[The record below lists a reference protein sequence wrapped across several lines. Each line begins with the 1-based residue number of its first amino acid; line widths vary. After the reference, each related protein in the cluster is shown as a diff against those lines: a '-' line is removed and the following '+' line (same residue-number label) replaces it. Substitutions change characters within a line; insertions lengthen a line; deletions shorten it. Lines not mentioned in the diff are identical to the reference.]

1 MVLGDE
7 DYQDY
12 SSDYEASEQSDGEV
26 AEQHPLSHSHL
37 QFGPST
43 SVQALPGLQPALA
56 AGALVESVPV
66 VGVVGHGPAL
76 RVGHHGGVGHRH
88 VGAGHGHSAG
98 GHAGHDLFI
107 ISDAGGRGGE
117 GNGNGE
123 SSGAGGSNGGGGG
136 GGACVISY
144 ELACANGPGQ
154 SGDGKSVLECPSG
167 EEEVCIDVTET
178 ECSTTTST
186 ECHDYEDVDCEIEQK
201 EICIKADQTTCVDTE
216 FAASSTLGSGSGDGE
231 QCRSIDSQRCS
242 QPKPEQV
249 CANIKQV
256 ECNPETVSVCKTVV
270 SVEPTEECVYFNEPH
285 CQEHQEQM
293 CFMGFTSSDCPKSQ
307 VKECKYVTKQCPPFA
322 EYGCQPKKER
332 VCNFVSKS
340 SCQGKTASHQ
350 CKTLASQKCTLK
362 PQKQC
367 ISVPKVVAREE
378 CEDRL
383 VNNCKEKPSKE
394 CLTVYKTE
402 CEPAP
407 KQDVCFN
414 IPGSGGGGGYFST
427 LTNRFCTGQNRDIC
441 FNTDRTVCT
450 STGKTA
456 CFEIP
461 TTTCREVPSKK
472 CFTVKTPPT
481 LVQVPKAN
489 CLEGGG
495 GGGNGGGNGGS
506 GGAQI
511 HSIHISQP
519 PIHVSPAPV
528 HVSPAPIHVAPAPIH
543 VAPAPIHVAP
553 APVHVAPAPIHV
565 APAPIHVSTVP
576 VHLSHVAAPA
586 VVAPVLPVASHVHAD
601 QTPNAADVVDLRISD
616 SAAALP
622 TATSHDRALPSLA
635 PVLAAG
641 RGSGSFS
648 HIHFGNQQ
656 PRLLG

>member
-1 MVLGDE
+1 VVLGDE
-7 DYQDY
+7 DYEDY
-12 SSDYEASEQSDGEV
+12 NSDYGGEAEE
-26 AEQHPLSHSHL
+26 HPLSHSHVR
-37 QFGPST
+37 FGPAT
-43 SVQALPGLQPALA
+43 PVQALPSLQPALA
-56 AGALVESVPV
+56 AGLGSP
-66 VGVVGHGPAL
+66 VGVVNHGPAL

-88 VGAGHGHSAG
+88 IGAGHGHSAG

-107 ISDAGGRGGE
+107 IGDGGGGGGGNE
-117 GNGNGE
+117 GGSNG
-123 SSGAGGSNGGGGG
+123 GGSNGGGGG
-136 GGACVISY
+136 GGGCAISY

-154 SGDGKSVLECPSG
+154 SGDGKRVLECPSG

-201 EICIKADQTTCVDTE
+201 EICIKADRTTCVDTE

-231 QCRSIDSQRCS
+231 QCRSIATQHCS

-256 ECNPETVSVCKTVV
+256 ECNPEIISICKTVV
-270 SVEPTEECVYFNEPH
+270 SVQATEECFDFNEPH
-285 CQEHQEQM
+285 CKESQEQM
-293 CFMGFTSSDCPKSQ
+293 CFMGFTSGDCPKSQ

-367 ISVPKVVAREE
+367 ISMPKVVSQEQ
-378 CEDRL
+378 CEDKV

-407 KQDVCFN
+407 RQDVCFN

-427 LTNRFCTGQNRDIC
+427 LTNRYCTGQNQDIC

-450 STGKTA
+450 SKEKTA

-489 CLEGGG
+489 CLGGG
-495 GGGNGGGNGGS
+495 GPGGGPGGP
-506 GGAQI
+506 GGPGGGGPGGPQI

-528 HVSPAPIHVAPAPIH
+528 HVSPAPIHVS
-543 VAPAPIHVAP
+543 P
-553 APVHVAPAPIHV
+553 APVHV
-565 APAPIHVSTVP
+565 
-576 VHLSHVAAPA
+576 SHPAPA
-586 VVAPVLPVASHVHAD
+586 VRLVPVAAVAPVLPVASHVH
-601 QTPNAADVVDLRISD
+601 T
-616 SAAALP
+616 
-622 TATSHDRALPSLA
+622 DRTLPSLA
-635 PVLAAG
+635 PVVAAG
-641 RGSGSFS
+641 RGLGGSFS
-648 HIHFGNQQ
+648 HLHFGNQHTGHTSHLGHQQ
-656 PRLLG
+656 PRFIG

>member
-12 SSDYEASEQSDGEV
+12 SSDYEASEQSDGED

-88 VGAGHGHSAG
+88 VGAGHGHSAR
-98 GHAGHDLFI
+98 GHAGHDLFF
-107 ISDAGGRGGE
+107 ISDGGG
-117 GNGNGE
+117 GNGNSGGGNDG
-123 SSGAGGSNGGGGG
+123 SSGAEGSNGGGGG

-489 CLEGGG
+489 CLGGGGGGGG
-495 GGGNGGGNGGS
+495 GGGNGGRGGGGS

-543 VAPAPIHVAP
+543 VAPAPIHV
-553 APVHVAPAPIHV
+553 
-565 APAPIHVSTVP
+565 STVP

-601 QTPNAADVVDLRISD
+601 QTPDAADVVDLRISD
-616 SAAALP
+616 SAAALS

>member
-1 MVLGDE
+1 MEPVPVLGR
-7 DYQDY
+7 
-12 SSDYEASEQSDGEV
+12 
-26 AEQHPLSHSHL
+26 
-37 QFGPST
+37 
-43 SVQALPGLQPALA
+43 
-56 AGALVESVPV
+56 
-66 VGVVGHGPAL
+66 GVVNHGPAL

-107 ISDAGGRGGE
+107 ISDGGGGG
-117 GNGNGE
+117 GNGNGGGGNGGGSDGGG
-123 SSGAGGSNGGGGG
+123 SSGGFGGGGGGG
-136 GGACVISY
+136 GGACSISY

-186 ECHDYEDVDCEIEQK
+186 ECHDYQDVDCEIEQK

-231 QCRSIDSQRCS
+231 QCRSIESQRCS
-242 QPKPEQV
+242 QPVAEQV
-249 CANIKQV
+249 CANINQV

-270 SVEPTEECVYFNEPH
+270 SVRATEECVEFNEPH
-285 CQEHQEQM
+285 CKESQEQM
-293 CFMGFTSSDCPKSQ
+293 CFMGFTSGDCPKSQ
-307 VKECKYVTKQCPPFA
+307 VKECKYVTKQCPPNA

-332 VCNFVSKS
+332 VCNYVSKS

-350 CKTLASQKCTLK
+350 CKTLVSQKCTLK

-367 ISVPKVVAREE
+367 ISVPKVLAQEQ
-378 CEDRL
+378 CEDRI

-407 KQDVCFN
+407 RQDVCFN
-414 IPGSGGGGGYFST
+414 IPGGGGGGGYFTT
-427 LTNRFCTGQNRDIC
+427 LTNRYCTGQNKDVC

-450 STGKTA
+450 STEKTA

-489 CLEGGG
+489 CLGGG
-495 GGGNGGGNGGS
+495 GPSSTSSASTSSTSTGSATRSSTSSNGNGGGGP
-506 GGAQI
+506 QI

-528 HVSPAPIHVAPAPIH
+528 HISPAPIHVS
-543 VAPAPIHVAP
+543 P
-553 APVHVAPAPIHV
+553 APVHLSQAHVHPAPSVRLTPV
-565 APAPIHVSTVP
+565 AR
-576 VHLSHVAAPA
+576 
-586 VVAPVLPVASHVHAD
+586 VAPVVPVAPVVSHVHAD
-601 QTPNAADVVDLRISD
+601 RALPSLNPVQPVDLRLSD
-616 SAAALP
+616 SAAALS
-622 TATSHDRALPSLA
+622 TASNLHTDQTLPSLA

-641 RGSGSFS
+641 RGSGGSFS
-648 HIHFGNQQ
+648 HVHFGNQHHQHQQ